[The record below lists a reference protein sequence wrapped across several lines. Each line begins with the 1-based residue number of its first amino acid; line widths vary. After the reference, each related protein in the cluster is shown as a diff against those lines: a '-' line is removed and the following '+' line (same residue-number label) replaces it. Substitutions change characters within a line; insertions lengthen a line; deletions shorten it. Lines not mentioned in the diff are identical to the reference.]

1 MKSIDDMIT
10 KAFCG
15 SLLDRQDSLLD
26 KQDRQIEFYED
37 EIESLKDQIED
48 LAEALM
54 SAMEEIERREE
65 RGWALLFN
73 ADDDEEDL

>member
-1 MKSIDDMIT
+1 MTNIEKWIDD
-10 KAFCG
+10 AYG
-15 SLLDRQDSLLD
+15 GLLD

-54 SAMEEIERREE
+54 SVMEEIEEQNKLLE
-65 RGWALLFN
+65 WAL
-73 ADDDEEDL
+73 EELYKGRGVHDVEELYQ